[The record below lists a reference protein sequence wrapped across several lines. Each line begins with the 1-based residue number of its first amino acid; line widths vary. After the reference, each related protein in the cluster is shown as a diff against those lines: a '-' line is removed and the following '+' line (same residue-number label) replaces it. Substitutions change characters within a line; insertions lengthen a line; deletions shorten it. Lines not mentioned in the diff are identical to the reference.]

1 MRFEN
6 ALRLSIMASVLLVS
20 CGNARKQRA
29 VVAFPQEWSEGE
41 YRNCYLNGPGHVAG
55 FNPGPS
61 RRDLPQL
68 DCDRFVDGEIIHH
81 TSKNQIFVL
90 DVSFSGNYTL
100 GDETT
105 WTCQRTKDS
114 LECRR

>member
-1 MRFEN
+1 
-6 ALRLSIMASVLLVS
+6 MATVLLVS
-20 CGNARKQRA
+20 CGKARKQRA
-29 VVAFPQEWSEGE
+29 VVAFPQNWSEGE

-55 FNPGPS
+55 FNPGSS

-68 DCDRFVDGEIIHH
+68 DCDRFVKGEIIHY
-81 TSKNQIFVL
+81 TPESQMFVV
-90 DVSFSGNYTL
+90 DVMFSGNYTL
-100 GDETT
+100 CEETT